1 MLKIGDFSR
10 LAQVSTR
17 TLRHYDELGL
27 LEPARTE
34 HLTGYRYY
42 SLGQLPRLNRILA
55 LKNLGVPLGQISR
68 LLQDGLPVA
77 ELRGMLTL
85 RRLEIEQNLR
95 EEQTRLAQVE
105 ARLKQIEQEGKP
117 SPYEVVLKN
126 VPPQMVAAVRNSV
139 PTLSDMPHYRCA
151 LYDELYD
158 LLEHKRVEPGSPE
171 YALYH
176 DVEYLERDIDMEAA
190 VAVSGVAN
198 GRLLGGAPNA
208 LSACEDNR
216 LTFRELPAVPDM
228 ASVVHHGS
236 AYDIPQAVAALFAWV
251 EGNGYSAS
259 GAYREIHLFGR
270 ENDFIRE
277 DRANL
282 DSLVVEVQ
290 IPVEDA

>member
-27 LEPARTE
+27 LEPACTE
-34 HLTGYRYY
+34 QFTGYRYY
-42 SLGQLPRLNRILA
+42 SLEQLPRLNRILA
-55 LKNLGVPLGQISR
+55 LKNLGVPLGQIS
-68 LLQDGLPVA
+68 LLLRDELPVA

-85 RRLEIEQNLR
+85 RRLEIEQHLR
-95 EEQTRLAQVE
+95 EEQTRLEQVK

-117 SPYEVVLKN
+117 SPYEVVLKS
-126 VPPQMVAAVRNSV
+126 VPPQTVAAVRTSV
-139 PTLSDMPHYRCA
+139 PTLADMPHSRCT
-151 LYDELYD
+151 LYDDLYG
-158 LLEHKRVEPGSPE
+158 LLEHTRVEPGSPE

-176 DVEYLERDIDMEAA
+176 DAEYLERDIDMEAA
-190 VAVSGVAN
+190 VAISGVAN
-198 GRLLGGAPNA
+198 GRLLGGVPNP
-208 LSACEDNR
+208 LSEYGDDR

-236 AYDIPQAVAALFAWV
+236 AYDIPNAVAALFAWV
-251 EGNGYSAS
+251 GENGYSTS

-290 IPVEDA
+290 VPVEVA

>member
-1 MLKIGDFSR
+1 VLKIGDFSR

-42 SLGQLPRLNRILA
+42 SIEQLPRLNRILA
-55 LKNLGVPLGQISR
+55 LRNLGVPLEQISR
-68 LLQDGLPVA
+68 LLRDELPVA

-85 RRLEIEQNLR
+85 RRLEIEQHLH
-95 EEQTRLAQVE
+95 EEQSRLAQVE

-126 VPPQMVAAVRNSV
+126 ISPQVVAAVRTSV
-139 PTLSDMPHYRCA
+139 PTLADMPDYRCA

-158 LLEHKRVEPGSPE
+158 LLEHKRVEPGLPE

-190 VAVSGVAN
+190 VAVSGV
-198 GRLLGGAPNA
+198 PNA
-208 LSACEDNR
+208 PSVREDDR
-216 LTFRELPAVPDM
+216 LTFRELPVVHDM

-251 EGNGYSAS
+251 VDNGYSAG

-282 DSLVVEVQ
+282 DSLVVEMQ

>member
-1 MLKIGDFSR
+1 LSVLKIGEFSR
-10 LAQVSTR
+10 LARVSTR

-27 LEPARTE
+27 LEPDHTE
-34 HLTGYRYY
+34 FLTGYRYY
-42 SLGQLPRLNRILA
+42 ALEQLPRLNRILA

-68 LLQDGLPVA
+68 LLRDELPVA

-85 RRLEIEQNLR
+85 RRLEIEQHLR

-117 SPYEVVLKN
+117 SPYEVVLKD
-126 VPPQMVAAVRNSV
+126 VPPQMVAAVRTSV
-139 PTLSDMPHYRCA
+139 PTITDMPDYRCV

-158 LLEHKRVEPGSPE
+158 LLERRRIEPGSPE

-176 DVEYLERDIDMEAA
+176 DVEYLERDKNMEAA
-190 VAVSGVAN
+190 VAVNEN
-198 GRLLGGAPNA
+198 GRSLRGVSNAPPPRG
-208 LSACEDNR
+208 DDR
-216 LTFRELPAVPDM
+216 LTYRELPAVPKM

-236 AYDIPQAVAALFAWV
+236 AYDIPQAVSALFAWIG
-251 EGNGYSAS
+251 ENDYSAS

-270 ENDFIRE
+270 EIDFIRE